1 MRLWS
6 IHPKYL
12 DAKGL
17 TACWREG
24 LLARKVLL
32 GETSGYQHHP
42 QLQRF
47 RAMPNPIEA
56 IESYLYAILEEAQQ
70 RGYHFDATK
79 LKNKRTSIQIA
90 VTDGQLHYEWKH
102 LKQKLETRAPEYLA
116 RLELTKKGEI
126 TESRDFISPHP
137 IFFAIEGEIESWERN
152 Y

>member
-56 IESYLYAILEEAQQ
+56 IESYLHAILEEAQQ
-70 RGYHFDATK
+70 RGYHFDAAK
-79 LKNKRTSIQIA
+79 LENKRPSIPMA
-90 VTDGQLHYEWKH
+90 VTDGQLNYEWKH
-102 LKQKLETRAPEYLA
+102 LKQKLENRAPEHLA
-116 RLELTKKGEI
+116 QLGIVEKPEI
-126 TESRDFISPHP
+126 AESGDFISPHP
-137 IFFAIEGEIESWERN
+137 LFFVTEGEIESWERI